1 MRQLIGALMIIGIL
15 LGAKQLYQWF
25 QAEQRAHHL
34 GGPGSEITE
43 EEVPSD
49 KPPAGPTVMP
59 GLPPQLEAG
68 YEAASRQ
75 GAGAVKIWLN
85 ANRRSIQDPRLAAIE
100 LDYVVMVA
108 GKDFG
113 EAREVFAAVQARTP
127 TNSPL
132 ASRIKKMER
141 SYR

>member
-1 MRQLIGALMIIGIL
+1 MRQLIGALMIVGIL
-15 LGAKQLYQWF
+15 LGAKQLYQWY
-25 QAEQRAHHL
+25 QAEQKVRPWGVSQSA
-34 GGPGSEITE
+34 EAE
-43 EEVPSD
+43 EEPVTAA
-49 KPPAGPTVMP
+49 PAAPAALA

-68 YEAASRQ
+68 YEAACRQ

-108 GKDFG
+108 GKNFG
-113 EAREVFAAVQARTP
+113 EAREVFAAVKARTP

-132 ASRIKKMER
+132 ASRIKKMAR
-141 SYR
+141 NYQ